1 MFDPT
6 SAAAEP
12 VTPLGF
18 LERSAMLFTDRR
30 AVIDG
35 DRAWTYGELSERAHR
50 QAGLLRSLGVG
61 PGDRV
66 AVLSLN
72 NILLLES
79 HYGVPLAGAV
89 LVALNTR
96 LSVPELQYILG
107 HSEAKVL
114 ILDDAHAHLAGE
126 LAGPRPVVGLAEYE
140 SLLAGAAPAGRAP
153 DDEWSLIAVD
163 YTSGTTG
170 RPKGVMYHHRGAYLQ
185 SLAMT
190 FHVRLDLDSVY
201 LWTLPMFHC
210 NGWCFT
216 WAVTAAGG
224 THLCLPRI
232 DPPVVWDM
240 IEEHSVTHFCAAP
253 TVLTMLAASPAA
265 DPARV
270 LRPIT
275 VATGGAPPSPALL
288 ERMAGLNIGMIHLY
302 GLTETFGPVAL
313 RQLPPEAAGL
323 PIGERAVLMAR
334 QGGANIA
341 TRRVRV
347 VDEEGND
354 VPADGSTMGQV
365 AMRGGSV
372 MLGYFKD
379 EQATKEAVPD
389 GWFRSGDLGVM
400 HPDGSIELRDR
411 SKDIIISGGENIA
424 SIEVEQALD
433 SHPAVLE
440 SAVVGAP
447 DEMWGEIPVAFVTLR
462 EGAEV
467 GPDELV
473 EHVRGR
479 LARFKAPKRIEFGPL
494 PKTGTGKI
502 QKFVLRDRVRAAPA
516 PDS

>member
-1 MFDPT
+1 MIDPA

-12 VTPLGF
+12 LTPLGF
-18 LERSAMLFTDRR
+18 LERSAMLFGDRR
-30 AVIDG
+30 AVIEG
-35 DRAWTYGELSERAHR
+35 DRQLTYRQLDDRVHRYAGFLRA
-50 QAGLLRSLGVG
+50 LGVEA
-61 PGDRV
+61 GDRV
-66 AVLSLN
+66 AVLALN
-72 NILLLES
+72 NSLLLES

-96 LSVPELQYILG
+96 LSVPEFQYILA
-107 HSEAKVL
+107 HSGAKVL
-114 ILDDAHAHLAGE
+114 LLDDAHAHLAGE
-126 LAGPRPVVGLAEYE
+126 LQVPVMVVGAEYE
-140 SLLAGAAPAGRAP
+140 AGLAAASTYGAPP

-185 SLAMT
+185 SLAMAY
-190 FHVRLDLDSVY
+190 HAGLALDSVF

-232 DPPVVWDM
+232 VPATVWDM
-240 IEEHSVTHFCAAP
+240 IERFQVTHFNAAP
-253 TVLTMLAASPAA
+253 TVLTMLAADPAA
-265 DPARV
+265 DPGKVR
-270 LRPIT
+270 RPIT

-288 ERMAGLNIGMIHLY
+288 ERMAMLNMSVTHLY
-302 GLTETFGPVAL
+302 GLTETFGPVAI
-313 RQLPPEAAGL
+313 RQLPPETAGL
-323 PIGERAVLMAR
+323 TPAERAVLTAR

-341 TRRVRV
+341 NRRLRV
-347 VDEEGND
+347 VNEQGQD
-354 VPADGSTMGQV
+354 VPANGATMGEV
-365 AMRGGSV
+365 AIRGGSV
-372 MLGYFKD
+372 MLGYLHD
-379 EQATKEAVPD
+379 EAATRAAIPD

-400 HPDGSIELRDR
+400 HPDGAIELRDR

-424 SIEVEQALD
+424 SIEIEQALD

-447 DEMWGEIPVAFVTLR
+447 DELWGEIPVAFVTLR
-462 EGAEV
+462 DGAQV
-467 GPDELV
+467 DPDELV
-473 EHVRGR
+473 EHVRSR

-502 QKFVLRDRVRAAPA
+502 QKYLLRDQVRAV
-516 PDS
+516 

>member
-1 MFDPT
+1 VE
-6 SAAAEP
+6 A
-12 VTPLGF
+12 
-18 LERSAMLFTDRR
+18 
-30 AVIDG
+30 
-35 DRAWTYGELSERAHR
+35 
-50 QAGLLRSLGVG
+50 
-61 PGDRV
+61 GDRV
-66 AVLSLN
+66 AVLALN
-72 NILLLES
+72 NSLLLES

-96 LSVPELQYILG
+96 LAVPEIQYILD

-114 ILDDAHAHLAGE
+114 LLDDAHAPLADE
-126 LAGPRPVVGLAEYE
+126 LRVPVTVVG
-140 SLLAGAAPAGRAP
+140 AGYDAGLNAARPTGSPP
-153 DDEWSLIAVD
+153 DDEWALIAVD

-185 SLAMT
+185 SLAMAY
-190 FHVRLDLDSVY
+190 HAGLALDSVF

-232 DPPVVWDM
+232 VPATVWDM
-240 IEEHSVTHFCAAP
+240 IERYEVTHFNAAP
-253 TVLTMLAASPAA
+253 TVLTMLAADAAA

-270 LRPIT
+270 RRSIT

-288 ERMAGLNIGMIHLY
+288 ERMAKLDMNVTHLY
-302 GLTETFGPVAL
+302 GLTETFGPVAI
-313 RQLPPEAAGL
+313 RQLPPEAARL
-323 PIGERAVLMAR
+323 TVAERAVLTAR

-341 TRRVRV
+341 NRRLRV
-347 VDEEGND
+347 VNERGED
-354 VPADGSTMGQV
+354 VPADGTTIGEV
-365 AMRGGSV
+365 AIRGGSV
-372 MLGYFKD
+372 MLGYLND
-379 EQATKEAVPD
+379 EAATRAAIPD

-400 HPDGSIELRDR
+400 HPDGAIELRDR

-447 DEMWGEIPVAFVTLR
+447 DELWGEIPVAFVTLR
-462 EGAEV
+462 DGAEV
-467 GPDELV
+467 APDELAD
-473 EHVRGR
+473 HVRAR

-494 PKTGTGKI
+494 PKTATGKI
-502 QKFVLRDRVRAAPA
+502 QKFVLRERVRG
-516 PDS
+516 S